1 MMEQYLINRNIVQ
14 QVGIGY
20 YICNMVVR
28 KLYNI
33 KVLVT
38 NYIKKNFQTP
48 WSRLPLEELNRPSA
62 SQEIP
67 RAV

>member
-1 MMEQYLINRNIVQ
+1 
-14 QVGIGY
+14 
-20 YICNMVVR
+20 MVVR

-38 NYIKKNFQTP
+38 NYIQKNFQTP
-48 WSRLPLEELNRPSA
+48 WNTLSLEELNRPSA

-67 RAV
+67 HAV